1 MCPRDRESSNAHT
14 GADDSMDSAATT
26 EEPLQRTT
34 TDTGANDDASENV
47 KPSVNAS
54 IYDPRWVEVTS
65 RPHSRP
71 LVCCLPQCTRFM
83 HVAWRCGNS
92 TDSF

>member
-34 TDTGANDDASENV
+34 TDTSGANDDASENV

-71 LVCCLPQCTRFM
+71 LV
-83 HVAWRCGNS
+83 
-92 TDSF
+92 